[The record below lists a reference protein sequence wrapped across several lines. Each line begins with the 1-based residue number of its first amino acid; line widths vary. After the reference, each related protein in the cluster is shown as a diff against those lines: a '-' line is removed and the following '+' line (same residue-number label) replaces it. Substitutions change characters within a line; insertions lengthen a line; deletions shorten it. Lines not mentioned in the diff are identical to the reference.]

1 MANITF
7 SGATLDSR
15 QVKPGM
21 LFVAIKG
28 EHVDGHDFIPQAKA
42 AGAAGIIDGKEDLA
56 ATAREYRKTLKA
68 TVIGVTGSYGKT
80 SVKFFLEKLLSVQY
94 NVLVTPL
101 NYNTTL
107 GVVRTIRERLRAQH
121 QLFVCEMGARN
132 VGDIKEICDLVDYNN
147 AAASGQLAAFGV
159 TALKIIA
166 MSVVLT
172 VLLLLATWGI
182 LWSQHKMEW
191 NHITVPLVMTIASV
205 AALVAARFPFMMS
218 DAEEHKDM
226 NQISVSVKK
235 EQIYALIFAIM
246 ALLAPIIDF
255 KWGLIEIIFVVI
267 LVEAFFDHKKKSAH
281 SSEQG
286 TDKAFDSS
294 NIQVTHDKEEMAF
307 YIVTGFII
315 LTAMCFVLLSLDAI
329 KADFMRQSA
338 RLIFILLT
346 AYTAFTQLVKAVKFT
361 KADKSIENIRQFR
374 LNVLEERVFGVE
386 FAIISLILAIGIKH
400 HIIDAAT
407 LFVAIIATLLG
418 TYFIFHT
425 LIKKAR

>member
-1 MANITF
+1 MRPKFNNKKQTLLWNVLTYGTAIVAGTALGVFSKQLGTAGMAAVIVT
-7 SGATLDSR
+7 
-15 QVKPGM
+15 
-21 LFVAIKG
+21 
-28 EHVDGHDFIPQAKA
+28 A
-42 AGAAGIIDGKEDLA
+42 AVILA
-56 ATAREYRKTLKA
+56 ALYWWAYRTRRMEVEDAILQERKNRTTTGAMDDTAQQVNIY
-68 TVIGVTGSYGKT
+68 
-80 SVKFFLEKLLSVQY
+80 SVQ
-94 NVLVTPL
+94 VHSSPTKVIMEAL
-101 NYNTTL
+101 
-107 GVVRTIRERLRAQH
+107 
-121 QLFVCEMGARN
+121 
-132 VGDIKEICDLVDYNN
+132 
-147 AAASGQLAAFGV
+147 
-159 TALKIIA
+159 TA
-166 MSVVLT
+166 
-172 VLLLLATWGI
+172 VLLIATWGI

-418 TYFIFHT
+418 TYFIFNY
-425 LIKKAR
+425 LVKKSR

>member
-1 MANITF
+1 MRPKFNNKKQTLLWNVLTYGTAIVAGTALGVFSKQLGTAGMAAVIVT
-7 SGATLDSR
+7 
-15 QVKPGM
+15 
-21 LFVAIKG
+21 
-28 EHVDGHDFIPQAKA
+28 A
-42 AGAAGIIDGKEDLA
+42 AVILA
-56 ATAREYRKTLKA
+56 ALYWWAYRTRRMEVEDAILQERKNRTTTGAMSETAQQVNIY
-68 TVIGVTGSYGKT
+68 
-80 SVKFFLEKLLSVQY
+80 SVQ
-94 NVLVTPL
+94 VHSSPTKVIMEAL
-101 NYNTTL
+101 
-107 GVVRTIRERLRAQH
+107 
-121 QLFVCEMGARN
+121 
-132 VGDIKEICDLVDYNN
+132 
-147 AAASGQLAAFGV
+147 
-159 TALKIIA
+159 TA
-166 MSVVLT
+166 
-172 VLLLLATWGI
+172 VLLIATWGI
-182 LWSQHKMEW
+182 LWNQHKMEW
-191 NHITVPLVMTIASV
+191 NHIMTPLVMTIASV

-386 FAIISLILAIGIKH
+386 FVIISLILAIGIKH

-407 LFVAIIATLLG
+407 LLVAIIATLLG
-418 TYFIFHT
+418 TYFIFNY
-425 LIKKAR
+425 LVKKSR